1 MRGNASVFFALP
13 EHIPHTLHSGPGR
26 PGFAES
32 GQADIALPAGPKAR
46 AGGSGHIGLGQH
58 LVKKVPGAHAV
69 GNLQPDIGG
78 VYPAEA
84 GQAGGGQ
91 ALPDDPGI
99 LPVVADVFRNLPAA
113 LFGVDGC
120 GPPLDHIGH
129 AVELGGLAA
138 VPHAVQRYAAPPQL
152 YGHHGVG
159 QDGNIDVAVE
169 QFPPQ
174 YGQTAPAE
182 EVCQALRIAPS
193 ALTGAPVQ
201 AVSTSRFKL
210 MVPLAG
216 KAVLDSLEPDFQ
228 LLWALCDRYGATG
241 FYPFAL
247 ETGHGAQPVLYARQF
262 PNRAGYNEDPAT
274 GVAASALAAYL
285 AAHRLVPVRQGWN
298 QFTVF
303 QGEAMGR
310 PSVIYS
316 DVYVEESGIT
326 RTRIRGNARIVS
338 TG

>member
-1 MRGNASVFFALP
+1 MYETIHTIVFQAGEGGGNPCPV
-13 EHIPHTLHSGPGR
+13 TLNANGLTAAQMQAMTHSFG
-26 PGFAES
+26 AES
-32 GQADIALPAGPKAR
+32 SFLMKPERLDCDVKVRYFLPLHETDMCMHATVGSATVLVRRGMFQKSPILFETNLGPMR
-46 AGGSGHIGLGQH
+46 VEWSG
-58 LVKKVPGAHAV
+58 
-69 GNLQPDIGG
+69 
-78 VYPAEA
+78 
-84 GQAGGGQ
+84 
-91 ALPDDPGI
+91 
-99 LPVVADVFRNLPAA
+99 R
-113 LFGVDGC
+113 
-120 GPPLDHIGH
+120 
-129 AVELGGLAA
+129 
-138 VPHAVQRYAAPPQL
+138 
-152 YGHHGVG
+152 
-159 QDGNIDVAVE
+159 DGNIDVAVE